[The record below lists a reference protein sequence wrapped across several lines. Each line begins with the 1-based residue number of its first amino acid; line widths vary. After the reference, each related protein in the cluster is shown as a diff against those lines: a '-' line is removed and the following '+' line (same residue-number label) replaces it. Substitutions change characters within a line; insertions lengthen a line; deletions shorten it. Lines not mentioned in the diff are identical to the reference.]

1 MKKKILIVGGTG
13 FIGTHLLTKLKK
25 EKFDITILFSKN
37 KKKIN
42 KSVKK
47 IICDISNKK
56 ILSKK
61 LKNKNFD
68 YIINLAGYV
77 DHKKKIKTLKTHFNG
92 CKNLIDI
99 FKKKKIIK
107 FIQIGSSVEY
117 GKIKAPQTEDKK
129 TDEKK
134 LNSAYGLAKLRSTN
148 YLINLK
154 KKFDFP
160 FTVVRFFLVYGP
172 GQLENRLVPH
182 VIKNCLLN
190 KKFKTSSGT
199 QIRDFL
205 YIDDAIN
212 ALFLILNNKKSNSHI
227 LNICSNEPIKIKDV
241 IELIVKK
248 IKKGKPNYDEIKL
261 RPDEPE
267 QLYSSY
273 SKAKKILQWK
283 PKIKINQGLSKT
295 IKYYEQYF

>member
-1 MKKKILIVGGTG
+1 LKKKILIVGGTG